1 MSDRQLKRE
10 SVHGFL
16 LPYRSRVYDPFELM
30 AKVRSSF
37 EEWVEDGKKYK
48 LIVTFKLK
56 NVVDDEREVYGVSE
70 EIMNMLGS
78 WRSPMSGK
86 NWWVNPRNPG
96 SRGYSDIY
104 VTCPNCEAEFGGTR
118 HRNSHVKHCS
128 PGVNDVVR
136 ANLREA
142 RLDWLDSAASYCLD
156 IEVACRRLG
165 LKPQTVR
172 DMVWEEPNF
181 SYENRKRNGRETLA
195 TTWHIARDW
204 GTDHEILAKATGFS
218 ESTVHSYISRF
229 SQVKDDIPSDPTS
242 DRSRKH

>member
-1 MSDRQLKRE
+1 MVDRQLGRDD
-10 SVHGFL
+10 VHNFL

-37 EEWVEDGKKYK
+37 EEWVDDGKEYK
-48 LIVTFKLK
+48 LILTFKLK
-56 NVVDDEREVYGVSE
+56 NVVDNDREVYGVSE

-96 SRGYSDIY
+96 SRSYSDIY
-104 VTCPNCEAEFGGTR
+104 VECPNCEAEFGGTR
-118 HRNSHVKHCS
+118 HRNSHIKHC
-128 PGVNDVVR
+128 PPDVNEAVR
-136 ANLREA
+136 RELRSK
-142 RLDWLDSAASYCLD
+142 RLEWLDDAATYCLD
-156 IEVACRRLG
+156 IEVASRRLG

-172 DMVWEEPNF
+172 DMVWEEPDF
-181 SYENRKRNGRETLA
+181 SYEERKQDGRKMLA

-204 GTDHEILAKATGFS
+204 GTDHETLARATGFS

-229 SQVKDDIPSDPTS
+229 SQVKDNIPDDPTS
-242 DRSRKH
+242 DRSRRH